1 MKRKKL
7 TALMMVAA
15 MAVSML
21 AGCGDNKGTDAPSES
36 GVKTDQ
42 DSLSGTASSG
52 GSGLES
58 EGGSIT
64 FPLEEP
70 VEITVYVCTGD
81 SQFKFEDT
89 AVYKVM
95 EEKTN
100 VKLKIVTSTN
110 LTENEEKRNVQ
121 INSGDYP
128 DVFIK
133 SGLSP
138 DELYEYGQEGIFI
151 ALDDLIDQYMPNYKA
166 LIDERDAWAEVT
178 SGDGHIYSTYEICK
192 PNVGNTPH
200 VWINTKWLENV
211 NKSMPTTADEF
222 YEVLKAFKEQDADGD
237 GDPNN
242 EIPWITSSDISPVEF
257 ILPYFGF
264 NMSGWWDPWCVSQDE
279 ESIEFFPATERYKE
293 ALAFIAK
300 CYDEG
305 LLYKDSFN
313 ITCDQIRSMGQTGE
327 ALGVFGE
334 WHPQN
339 TVGAYDKTKSEE
351 ENIVLQYQAMVPWE
365 EGGCPTAGGLNRGG
379 LAITDKCK
387 YPEIMCAWVD
397 YLYSEEGAILSTY
410 GIEGDTYDMVDG
422 KIKARDK
429 ENPSTTWGENIDH
442 ALFQMGGG
450 TFRPAKC
457 YSDTYE
463 VYVDLTENPI
473 ANILEDT
480 FNSFEDAGK
489 LYKAWPTLNLTEE
502 EIAANGDINADVDA
516 YRKTYRAEVITGK
529 KDLDSTWDEY
539 LKTLND
545 MGLQTAVDNMN
556 AAYDRYKVD

>member
-1 MKRKKL
+1 
-7 TALMMVAA
+7 
-15 MAVSML
+15 ML
-21 AGCGDNKGTDAPSES
+21 AGCGNDDGKTPSDSVGGKTSQDDNQPD
-36 GVKTDQ
+36 
-42 DSLSGTASSG
+42 TAQG
-52 GSGLES
+52 DGAGQES
-58 EGGSIT
+58 EGIT
-64 FPLEEP
+64 FPLAEP
-70 VEITVYVCTGD
+70 IEVTVYVCTGD
-81 SQFKFEDT
+81 SMFKFEET
-89 AVYKVM
+89 AVYKEM
-95 EEKTN
+95 EKKTN
-100 VKLKIVTSTN
+100 VKLKVVTSTN
-110 LTENEEKRNVQ
+110 LTENEEKSNIQ
-121 INSGDYP
+121 LNSNDYP

-133 SGLSP
+133 SGLGP
-138 DELYEYGQEGIFI
+138 DQLLEMGKEGIFI
-151 ALDDLIDQYMPNYKA
+151 QLDDLIDQYMPNYKA

-178 SGDGHIYSTYEICK
+178 SGDGHIYSTFEVCK

-211 NKSMPTTADEF
+211 NMSMPTTAEEF
-222 YEVLKAFKEQDADGD
+222 YQVLKAFKEQDADGD

-279 ESIEFFPATERYKE
+279 QSIEFFPATERYKE
-293 ALAFIAK
+293 ALAFITK
-300 CYDEG
+300 CYEEG

-339 TVGAYDKTKSEE
+339 TVGVYDKTKPEE
-351 ENIVLQYQAMVPWE
+351 ENLVLQYQALVPWE
-365 EGGCPTAGGLNRGG
+365 EGGCPTAGGFNRGG
-379 LAITDKCK
+379 MAITDKCK
-387 YPEIMCAWVD
+387 YPEIMCAWAD
-397 YLYSEEGAILSTY
+397 YLYSEEGAILTCY
-410 GIEGDTYDMVDG
+410 GIEGDTYDIVDG
-422 KIKARDK
+422 KIKMRTK

-463 VYVDLTENPI
+463 VYVDLTENPV
-473 ANILEDT
+473 ATILEDT

-489 LYKAWPTLNLTEE
+489 LYKAWPSISLTEE
-502 EIAANGDINADVDA
+502 EIAANSDINADVDA

-529 KDLDSTWDEY
+529 KDLDATWEDY
-539 LKTLND
+539 LKQLND